1 MKLTLD
7 NIYTECIDR
16 IECFSTTAEINK
28 IYKIYEEGLD
38 NPYETAVVLL
48 NTSIEWTDKEIKE
61 KESMSGLQI
70 GLLIGGCFVFT
81 PIIALLVAM
90 VWNADNE
97 AKRQK
102 AIRTKDKL
110 KEILD
115 EL

>member
-16 IECFSTTAEINK
+16 AECFSTVEEIS
-28 IYKIYEEGLD
+28 KIYEEGLD
-38 NPYETAVVLL
+38 NPYETAVSLL
-48 NTSIEWTDKEIKE
+48 NTSIKSADKQIKE

-115 EL
+115 ELENS

>member
-1 MKLTLD
+1 
-7 NIYTECIDR
+7 
-16 IECFSTTAEINK
+16 
-28 IYKIYEEGLD
+28 
-38 NPYETAVVLL
+38 
-48 NTSIEWTDKEIKE
+48 
-61 KESMSGLQI
+61 MSGLQI

-115 EL
+115 ELENS